1 MTNTLDYY
9 FATPSPWAYLATPRV
24 IELKNKYDL
33 KINWKPSDLMEIF
46 AVHGVAAV
54 KDRPQP
60 VQLNRLT
67 ELKRWSKFLNIP
79 LTLQPKFFPVDP
91 ALSHRTIILAQKN
104 NINVE
109 NLIFS
114 FQKAVWADEKDISDA
129 NTIIEICKS
138 NDFNSSSIIEDANSE
153 EIISEYKKN
162 TEEALSRNVWGSP
175 TFIYNDELFWGQ
187 DRIEFLE
194 RAIHNTKI

>member
-91 ALSHRTIILAQKN
+91 ALSHKTIILAQKN
-104 NINVE
+104 NINLE

-114 FQKAVWADEKDISDA
+114 FQKSVWADEKDISDE
-129 NTIIEICKS
+129 NTIIEISKS
-138 NDFNSSSIIEDANSE
+138 NNFESSSIIEDASSE
-153 EIISEYKKN
+153 DIISEYKKN
-162 TEEALSRNVWGSP
+162 TEER
-175 TFIYNDELFWGQ
+175 Y
-187 DRIEFLE
+187 
-194 RAIHNTKI
+194 

>member
-46 AVHGVAAV
+46 AVHGIAAV

-79 LTLQPKFFPVDP
+79 LTLQPKFFP
-91 ALSHRTIILAQKN
+91 N
-104 NINVE
+104 
-109 NLIFS
+109 
-114 FQKAVWADEKDISDA
+114 FQQFVRGPMP
-129 NTIIEICKS
+129 
-138 NDFNSSSIIEDANSE
+138 SS
-153 EIISEYKKN
+153 
-162 TEEALSRNVWGSP
+162 
-175 TFIYNDELFWGQ
+175 
-187 DRIEFLE
+187 
-194 RAIHNTKI
+194 